1 MKYVAVF
8 DYIDKVLIVLS
19 AAIVGVFIFLFV
31 SVVEALI
38 RITEAIFT
46 IFFTSFAIVTTF
58 SLSTGLIKKLF
69 SITRNKKK
77 KHGKLEKFFLAK
89 SKLNSIE
96 TLVSEVLVEM
106 EISHE

>member
-1 MKYVAVF
+1 MKFVAVF

-46 IFFTSFAIVTTF
+46 IFFTIFAIVTTF

-77 KHGKLEKFFLAK
+77 KHGKFFFWLK
-89 SKLNSIE
+89 VN
-96 TLVSEVLVEM
+96 
-106 EISHE
+106 